1 MKMMHIVKR
10 ALPLLCMAF
19 ALICFSATHS
29 YAVTAQTIDAG
40 VDVAIQNL
48 NNVAGGA
55 DVIAKAK
62 GLLVFPSV
70 FKAAAGVG
78 GEYGEGALRIGGK
91 SVGYY
96 ATAAASLGL
105 QLGGGK
111 RSIVIAFMND
121 ESLKNFR
128 DSKGWK
134 IGVDASVA
142 VIDTGSGTQM
152 STAISNKPIVAFV
165 FDEKGLMVDLSL
177 NGAKVTELKR

>member
-1 MKMMHIVKR
+1 MKTMHTIKR
-10 ALPLLCMAF
+10 ILPLLCMAF

-40 VDVAIQNL
+40 VNVAIKNL
-48 NNVAGGA
+48 SKINGGQ
-55 DVIAKAK
+55 DVINKAK
-62 GLLVFPSV
+62 GLLVFPSI

-78 GEYGEGALRIGGK
+78 GEYGEGALRIGNK
-91 SVGYY
+91 TVGYY

-105 QLGGGK
+105 QLGGQK
-111 RSIVIAFMND
+111 KSVIIAFMDDN
-121 ESLKNFR
+121 SLNKFR
-128 DSKGWK
+128 NSKGWK

-152 STAISNKPIVAFV
+152 STVISNKPIVAFV